1 MLSKE
6 GRRRWLSKLAFKRNC
21 RAEFWK
27 NITWKRSIK
36 LFPRTLCR
44 SFITTI
50 LCCNYPLVKQLILF
64 CNEDIAPAKTYNL
77 CRLFMSHSI
86 LHIYRTFYY
95 LYQCVEMKSSFIWMN
110 WNITKIQYENQ
121 ELVRRFQYFINI
133 YRKSTSRFEVCHD
146 IFIIGFVRC
155 PQTNKKILSISLG
168 ELCIFCNMSQ

>member
-1 MLSKE
+1 MMLSKE

-77 CRLFMSHSI
+77 YGLFMSHSI

-95 LYQCVEMKSSFIWMN
+95 LYIA
-110 WNITKIQYENQ
+110 KIQYENQ

>member
-1 MLSKE
+1 MMLSKE
-6 GRRRWLSKLAFKRNC
+6 RRRWLSKLAFKRNC

-64 CNEDIAPAKTYNL
+64 CNEDIAPAKTCNL

-86 LHIYRTFYY
+86 LHIYKTFYY
-95 LYQCVEMKSSFIWMN
+95 LYHRPMRRNGNFIHLN
-110 WNITKIQYENQ
+110 EWNVPKIQYENQ
-121 ELVRRFQYFINI
+121 ELVRIFQYLINI
-133 YRKSTSRFEVCHD
+133 Y
-146 IFIIGFVRC
+146 
-155 PQTNKKILSISLG
+155 
-168 ELCIFCNMSQ
+168 